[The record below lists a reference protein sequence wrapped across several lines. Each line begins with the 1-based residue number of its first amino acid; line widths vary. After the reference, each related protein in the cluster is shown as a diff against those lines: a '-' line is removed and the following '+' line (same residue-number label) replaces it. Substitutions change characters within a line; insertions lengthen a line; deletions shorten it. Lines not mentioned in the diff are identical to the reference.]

1 MTGAHVLSHRWRDA
15 RTRPHVLVTTA
26 QRLLVVAF
34 IAMLSLAITGCAS
47 RAPSVASDADFWSG
61 RLALQVD
68 GRDAQSFSAL
78 FELRGDDRRGELVL
92 LSPLGNRLAQLTWTD
107 GHAELVSSEG
117 RRSSSSLDALVE
129 DVAGTPVPITAL
141 FEWLKGRPMAVP
153 GWEADLSASAE
164 GRVTARRHSPPPA
177 ARMRIALTR

>member
-1 MTGAHVLSHRWRDA
+1 MTSAHVVSRDRSGA
-15 RTRPHVLVTTA
+15 NPPDNVRSAA
-26 QRLLVVAF
+26 QRLLFIAF
-34 IAMLSLAITGCAS
+34 IAMLSLVITGCAS
-47 RAPSVASDADFWSG
+47 RAPAAASDADFWSG
-61 RLALQVD
+61 RLALQVE

-92 LSPLGNRLAQLTWTD
+92 LSPLGNRVAQLTWTD
-107 GHAELVSSEG
+107 GQAELVSSEG

-129 DVAGTPVPITAL
+129 DVAGTPVPIAAL
-141 FEWLKGRPMAVP
+141 FEWLRGRPMAVP

-177 ARMRIALTR
+177 ASLRIALTR

>member
-1 MTGAHVLSHRWRDA
+1 MHVMSHGRLGANPLANVRGA
-15 RTRPHVLVTTA
+15 A
-26 QRLLVVAF
+26 QRLLFFAL
-34 IAMLSLAITGCAS
+34 IAMLSLVITGCAS
-47 RAPSVASDADFWSG
+47 RAPAAAWDTDFWSG
-61 RLALQVD
+61 RLALQVE

-92 LSPLGNRLAQLTWTD
+92 LSPLGNRVAQLTWTD
-107 GHAELVSSEG
+107 GQAELVSSEG

-129 DVAGTPVPITAL
+129 DVAGTPMPIAAL

-164 GRVTARRHSPPPA
+164 GRLTAKRHTPPPA
-177 ARMRIALTR
+177 ANLRIALTR